1 MTVTQAEFDEHW
13 DRLRA
18 CTVTKPAD
26 EVYTQRRYM
35 ETWKNFR
42 LRTAG
47 TFERTVSHYIETA
60 GDEPWFPMP
69 SQLIAVA
76 DRLALDVKPE
86 AAELPLTAEDMERLK
101 RETQEWLDSPE
112 VKELERKILGK
123 G

>member
-1 MTVTQAEFDEHW
+1 MTVTQEEFDAHW

-18 CTVTKPAD
+18 CTITKPAD
-26 EVYTQRRYM
+26 ELYTSKRYM

-47 TFERTVSHYIETA
+47 TFERTVDHYIETA

-76 DRLALDVKPE
+76 DRLAMEVALPTE
-86 AAELPLTAEDMERLK
+86 PPLTEEDKARLR
-101 RETQEWLDSPE
+101 REMDEWLASPE
-112 VKELERKILGK
+112 VKKIERKILGK
-123 G
+123 E